1 MENHKTIKVGITPS
15 YLEYAYILCITL
27 AWLLPVKGI
36 SSVGTPNGSLSVN
49 DVGAAVYNVPF
60 EIYPSGTGFD
70 PEIGLVYNSQQAGY
84 GNAGYGVSITG
95 ISCISRTGK
104 DRFHDN
110 EVQRIR
116 YEAGDNY
123 ILDGKRLYLKSGSK
137 GMDGST
143 YTVEGNPFATVTLH
157 GEDSKG
163 NYSMWFELQDAD
175 GVVYQYTQ
183 CMSCYFGHP
192 SKTSQN
198 VAWYITL
205 ARNKYGD
212 KISYSYTQSG
222 NVVYPS
228 SIIYGRTGEEHSIAF
243 SYAPLDSPQP
253 FIMEGGTTGSI
264 SMRLSSVTAKCKS
277 DVYRKYVLYYN
288 TYSDA
293 SVRRFDRLTSI
304 NLQNGQGESLQP
316 ITFQWKALEGART
329 ERKSA
334 NVSTQAFHSGK
345 ADEGESFF
353 FSADM
358 DNDGVGDVIRIWE
371 GEVYD
376 YYINADNWSR
386 HREARIYVSRSQ
398 MDDNGNV
405 TFQSPSYH
413 NIPITIDLDKVFGKD
428 ARTVRGSSAICN
440 IDGDELG
447 DIVLPYYDTF
457 NGNSTC
463 AFAILRGSSMNSG
476 NTSSCT
482 AIRGP
487 LVSGEEVPL
496 FCTLDLD
503 ADGKDEILCIEQK
516 RHQNRYYGK
525 ILYDINVQASGVSIL
540 DLELTYSL
548 DKDVKKM
555 MLADCNADGLQ
566 DVILLFEGGY
576 KIYFNN
582 GGSDMAGMFTESNTK
597 EVASSYTL
605 KDYWRIEQGD
615 FNGDGL
621 VDFVVNTKG
630 KAEMGYLLNNGDGTF
645 SVSEKTVVDFADETA
660 SDKDDFYFA
669 VCVADFDKDGMSD
682 VMVSKKHLEKHG
694 GSLFEG
700 SYYRQDKTQVRWF
713 RSDGTKPVLWK
724 TLDKGAEERDCA
736 ERYIFTGDLN
746 GDGYA
751 EIASYGSPLTS
762 DTDNT
767 FTENTINIYS
777 FPTDVSLGRV
787 SKITNGFGK
796 ESSISYA
803 NGTCPGIYSQ
813 GVNVSLPNVNT
824 YTLPIPLVS
833 SVSQTNGAAPSENV
847 SYRYEGLKIH
857 LHGRGLLGFTSVT
870 SDNPTL
876 GTETVKRVT
885 GWDTVRLLPSSVT
898 TTTHNSGKTSTSVAS
913 MSAATDDSWNG
924 NYFTYIGENTT
935 TDFDGYETRSTSVY
949 DTTRGVPSEECVYY
963 DGRNDMYKKTQ
974 YTSYTRLKGKYIP
987 TSVIYTQKHKDDSNV
1002 FTETRSYTYNDDG
1015 DIISE
1020 ASSSE
1025 YDGDIVS
1032 LGTAYTRDRYGNILS
1047 KHTTG
1052 TGVTDI
1058 YEYTEYDNKK
1068 LRAVRTYTVPAS
1080 TVITYGYDTQ
1090 GNVIAVNDVTDPSHP
1105 ITTSYT
1111 YDNWGRKVST
1121 TNPDNTVTSTAMSWD
1136 SSRPN
1141 GVYKTVTS
1149 ATGQAAVTSY
1159 FDSEGHELLSSS
1171 YGVGN
1176 VQETTTTTYN
1186 IFGKPSTIH
1195 RQSGELTIG
1204 ESHSYDSFG
1213 RLTSMSGSN
1222 GTTSYTY
1229 QDGRTVTAASPTGT
1243 VTRTYDA
1250 WGHVVSCETEGLSAD
1265 VSYTYNSM
1273 GKPASVSCGG
1283 STVTMEYDGAGR
1295 KTQLDDPD
1303 AGTQTYVYSADG
1315 KLMSQTDGNGITTA
1329 YEYDAVGRETR
1340 RTCGQ
1345 SIDETTTY
1353 GTSGNT
1359 LNRIASRSCNGYT
1372 STFEYD
1378 EAGRVT
1384 GETRTTPSGT
1394 YTTSYTYNA
1403 NGMVGA
1409 VAYPGG
1415 VTVTYEYDANGN
1427 MTRALANGVCFFEQ
1441 AEYDGLR
1448 NVTRFGSARCRERLY
1463 SDDGFTAYRTIETG
1477 NGDELDRINYTYDN
1491 STKNVVQRWRGPI
1504 TGDAKVEWDNYFQN
1518 GGTEDDIDTDYWS
1531 NDWWI
1536 YKGIIF
1542 PDISSGYY
1550 SDSSF
1555 DYDSNDRLISA
1566 AESEPTSDTTYST
1579 IEYDDNGNI
1588 LYKGGIGTYHYGSD
1602 RPHAV
1607 TDITGI
1613 EDMAAVTPQLTTF
1626 NDDGKIEMIS
1636 DTHDG
1641 SLDRTYFYY
1650 GPGREKWETLRSVVA
1665 DGGDEG
1671 TQPSCRHFYFGNYE
1685 RIVEGSSITE
1695 QYFLD
1700 NGVIL
1705 IKKDGLLS
1713 FYKAFTDIQ
1722 GSILSVFDEDGVKVF
1737 DASYDAWGRQTVT
1750 LNTINL
1756 SRGYC
1761 GHEMLPEYGLID
1773 MRGRVYDPTVGRFL
1787 SCDNYV
1793 QEPDNSQNF
1802 NRYSYC
1808 LNNPLRYTDP
1818 TGEFWNL
1825 IIGAAIGGVI
1835 NWASHGFKFN
1845 AQGLGY
1851 FATGA
1856 AAGAVGIGIA
1866 GGVNVALAGGN
1877 FWTGAAGLAQGV
1889 ASTGFWAG
1897 AASGASSGFA
1907 GGFILGAGNSWA
1919 EGYSFGSGL
1928 VEGLKSGGIGALSS
1942 GVAGGLLGGMDALD
1956 KGTSFWT
1963 GKAQFDLNGAYSCFN
1978 CSPSGLKLNE
1988 ETITGKYVGKYIDV
2002 NVFETD
2008 LFGSI
2013 VKTDSKGYISY
2024 RAVTI
2029 PERGI
2034 IVGEGIYQNN
2044 YDRAIMQHEYGHILQ
2059 YRKFGSSAYWK
2070 VIAPES
2076 LASAT
2081 FFPSSHYKYW
2091 TETWANYLAKGYF
2104 GQAWIG
2110 GSHYPIKN
2118 ISTINLLRM
2127 KLAQISGFKIIRPFG
2142 FF

>member
-212 KISYSYTQSG
+212 QISYSYTQSG

-1002 FTETRSYTYNDDG
+1002 FTETRSYTYNNDG

-1141 GVYKTVTS
+1141 GIYKTVTS

-1213 RLTSMSGSN
+1213 RLTNMSGSN

-1329 YEYDAVGRETR
+1329 YEYDAVGRQTR

-1700 NGVIL
+1700 NDVIL

-1722 GSILSVFDEDGVKVF
+1722 GSILSVFDEDGGKVF

-1756 SRGYC
+1756 RRGYC

-1773 MRGRVYDPTVGRFL
+1773 MRGRVYDPAVGRFL

-1818 TGEFWNL
+1818 TGELFGIDDA
-1825 IIGAAIGGVI
+1825 IIAFTAFNVASSMMSAA
-1835 NWASHGFKFN
+1835 FN
-1845 AQGLGY
+1845 GQSVWK
-1851 FATGA
+1851 
-1856 AAGAVGIGIA
+1856 AGALSLISSAASYGIGEA
-1866 GGVNVALAGGN
+1866 FKNVACTFGN
-1877 FWTGAAGLAQGV
+1877 ELLR
-1889 ASTGFWAG
+1889 AG
-1897 AASGASSGFA
+1897 AHG
-1907 GGFILGAGNSWA
+1907 
-1919 EGYSFGSGL
+1919 
-1928 VEGLKSGGIGALSS
+1928 LSS
-1942 GVAGGLLGGMDALD
+1942 GVVSA
-1956 KGTSFWT
+1956 
-1963 GKAQFDLNGAYSCFN
+1963 LNGGNFISSFV
-1978 CSPSGLKLNE
+1978 SGAAASGMGSYAQNVNMNSSLMIAS
-1988 ETITGKYVGKYIDV
+1988 TTVMGGTVAWITGEDFLQGAMQGITIGALNHKEHDPVNRGQLFHGKNARERAYKYMRKRSAKMGYELNAAYLENGDVLVFKEKGNTKTLSHYYFVKKDGKLMVEINGTTV
-2002 NVFETD
+2002 VAK
-2008 LFGSI
+2008 GSVHTHPYVDGI
-2013 VKTDSKGYISY
+2013 NCLDNPLSVSNEDITLSIHFDYTLDILVVKSGNRMQSGVY
-2024 RAVTI
+2024 RIGTN
-2029 PERGI
+2029 GN
-2034 IVGEGIYQNN
+2034 G
-2044 YDRAIMQHEYGHILQ
+2044 LQ
-2059 YRKFGSSAYWK
+2059 Y
-2070 VIAPES
+2070 PQ
-2076 LASAT
+2076 L
-2081 FFPSSHYKYW
+2081 KYS
-2091 TETWANYLAKGYF
+2091 F
-2104 GQAWIG
+2104 
-2110 GSHYPIKN
+2110 
-2118 ISTINLLRM
+2118 
-2127 KLAQISGFKIIRPFG
+2127 
-2142 FF
+2142 

>member
-358 DNDGVGDVIRIWE
+358 DNDGVDDVIRIWE

-398 MDDNGNV
+398 MEANGNV

-1068 LRAVRTYTVPAS
+1068 LRAVRTYTMPAS

-1756 SRGYC
+1756 RRGYC

-1818 TGEFWNL
+1818 TGELFGIDDA
-1825 IIGAAIGGVI
+1825 IIAFTAFNVASSMMSAA
-1835 NWASHGFKFN
+1835 FN
-1845 AQGLGY
+1845 GQSVWK
-1851 FATGA
+1851 
-1856 AAGAVGIGIA
+1856 AGALSLISSAASYGIGEA
-1866 GGVNVALAGGN
+1866 FKNVACTFGN
-1877 FWTGAAGLAQGV
+1877 ELLR
-1889 ASTGFWAG
+1889 AG
-1897 AASGASSGFA
+1897 AHG
-1907 GGFILGAGNSWA
+1907 
-1919 EGYSFGSGL
+1919 
-1928 VEGLKSGGIGALSS
+1928 LSS
-1942 GVAGGLLGGMDALD
+1942 GVVSA
-1956 KGTSFWT
+1956 
-1963 GKAQFDLNGAYSCFN
+1963 LNGGNFISSFV
-1978 CSPSGLKLNE
+1978 SGAAASGMGSYAQNVNMNSSLMIAS
-1988 ETITGKYVGKYIDV
+1988 TTVMGGTVAWITGEDFLQGAMQGITIGALNHKEHDPVNRGQLFHGKNARERAYKYMRKRSAKMGYELNAAYLENGDVLVFKEKGNTKTLSHYYFVKKDGKLMVEINGTTV
-2002 NVFETD
+2002 VAK
-2008 LFGSI
+2008 GSVHTHPYVDGI
-2013 VKTDSKGYISY
+2013 NCLDNPLSVSNEDITLSIHFDYTLDILVVKSGNRMQSGVY
-2024 RAVTI
+2024 RIGTN
-2029 PERGI
+2029 GN
-2034 IVGEGIYQNN
+2034 G
-2044 YDRAIMQHEYGHILQ
+2044 LQ
-2059 YRKFGSSAYWK
+2059 Y
-2070 VIAPES
+2070 PQ
-2076 LASAT
+2076 L
-2081 FFPSSHYKYW
+2081 KYS
-2091 TETWANYLAKGYF
+2091 F
-2104 GQAWIG
+2104 
-2110 GSHYPIKN
+2110 
-2118 ISTINLLRM
+2118 
-2127 KLAQISGFKIIRPFG
+2127 
-2142 FF
+2142 

>member
-104 DRFHDN
+104 NRFHDN

-212 KISYSYTQSG
+212 QISYSYTQSG

-487 LVSGEEVPL
+487 LESGEEVPL

-630 KAEMGYLLNNGDGTF
+630 EAEMGYLLNNGDGTF

-777 FPTDVSLGRV
+777 FQTDVSLGRV

-1068 LRAVRTYTVPAS
+1068 LRAVRTYTMPAS

-1186 IFGKPSTIH
+1186 IFGKPSTIY

-1213 RLTSMSGSN
+1213 RLRSMSGSN

-1229 QDGRTVTAASPTGT
+1229 QDGRTVTTASPTGT

-1250 WGHVVSCETEGLSAD
+1250 WGNVVSCETEGLSAD

-1329 YEYDAVGRETR
+1329 YEYDAVGRQTR

-1378 EAGRVT
+1378 EAGRLT

-1613 EDMAAVTPQLTTF
+1613 EDMAAVTPQQTTF

-1671 TQPSCRHFYFGNYE
+1671 TQPSCRRFYFGNYE

-1695 QYFLD
+1695 QYFID

-1722 GSILSVFDEDGVKVF
+1722 GSILSVFDEDGGKVF

-1750 LNTINL
+1750 LNTISL
-1756 SRGYC
+1756 RRGYC

-1866 GGVNVALAGGN
+1866 GGVNVAMAGGN

-1928 VEGLKSGGIGALSS
+1928 VEGLKSGGVGALSS

-1963 GKAQFDLNGAYSCFN
+1963 GKAKFELNGAFYCSGCASSNIKIGELIDAKCKGTFEGQNVYESKQLGTYNSGKFSGFTLPDHGIVVGEGVFTSCSDGGRAMMQHEFGHVIQYRIVGACDYYSVIAKESLIN
-1978 CSPSGLKLNE
+1978 CGYDK
-1988 ETITGKYVGKYIDV
+1988 
-2002 NVFETD
+2002 
-2008 LFGSI
+2008 LFGSE
-2013 VKTDSKGYISY
+2013 THS
-2024 RAVTI
+2024 
-2029 PERGI
+2029 
-2034 IVGEGIYQNN
+2034 
-2044 YDRAIMQHEYGHILQ
+2044 
-2059 YRKFGSSAYWK
+2059 
-2070 VIAPES
+2070 
-2076 LASAT
+2076 T
-2081 FFPSSHYKYW
+2081 FW
-2091 TETWANYLAKGYF
+2091 TETWANCLSKKYF
-2104 GQAWIG
+2104 GTKWLGLETIIQG
-2110 GSHYPIKN
+2110 RKVFYYPSKMP
-2118 ISTINLLRM
+2118 SRLLLL
-2127 KLAQISGFKIIRPFG
+2127 KKFG
-2142 FF
+2142 KKGLLYY

>member
-212 KISYSYTQSG
+212 QISYSYTQSG

-463 AFAILRGSSMNSG
+463 AFAIMRGSSMNSG

-582 GGSDMAGMFTESNTK
+582 GGSDMASMFTESNTK

-876 GTETVKRVT
+876 GTETEKRVT

-963 DGRNDMYKKTQ
+963 DGRNDMY
-974 YTSYTRLKGKYIP
+974 
-987 TSVIYTQKHKDDSNV
+987 
-1002 FTETRSYTYNDDG
+1002 
-1015 DIISE
+1015 
-1020 ASSSE
+1020 
-1025 YDGDIVS
+1025 
-1032 LGTAYTRDRYGNILS
+1032 
-1047 KHTTG
+1047 
-1052 TGVTDI
+1052 
-1058 YEYTEYDNKK
+1058 
-1068 LRAVRTYTVPAS
+1068 
-1080 TVITYGYDTQ
+1080 
-1090 GNVIAVNDVTDPSHP
+1090 
-1105 ITTSYT
+1105 
-1111 YDNWGRKVST
+1111 
-1121 TNPDNTVTSTAMSWD
+1121 
-1136 SSRPN
+1136 
-1141 GVYKTVTS
+1141 
-1149 ATGQAAVTSY
+1149 
-1159 FDSEGHELLSSS
+1159 
-1171 YGVGN
+1171 
-1176 VQETTTTTYN
+1176 
-1186 IFGKPSTIH
+1186 
-1195 RQSGELTIG
+1195 
-1204 ESHSYDSFG
+1204 
-1213 RLTSMSGSN
+1213 
-1222 GTTSYTY
+1222 
-1229 QDGRTVTAASPTGT
+1229 
-1243 VTRTYDA
+1243 
-1250 WGHVVSCETEGLSAD
+1250 
-1265 VSYTYNSM
+1265 
-1273 GKPASVSCGG
+1273 
-1283 STVTMEYDGAGR
+1283 
-1295 KTQLDDPD
+1295 
-1303 AGTQTYVYSADG
+1303 
-1315 KLMSQTDGNGITTA
+1315 
-1329 YEYDAVGRETR
+1329 
-1340 RTCGQ
+1340 
-1345 SIDETTTY
+1345 
-1353 GTSGNT
+1353 
-1359 LNRIASRSCNGYT
+1359 
-1372 STFEYD
+1372 
-1378 EAGRVT
+1378 
-1384 GETRTTPSGT
+1384 
-1394 YTTSYTYNA
+1394 
-1403 NGMVGA
+1403 
-1409 VAYPGG
+1409 
-1415 VTVTYEYDANGN
+1415 
-1427 MTRALANGVCFFEQ
+1427 
-1441 AEYDGLR
+1441 
-1448 NVTRFGSARCRERLY
+1448 
-1463 SDDGFTAYRTIETG
+1463 
-1477 NGDELDRINYTYDN
+1477 
-1491 STKNVVQRWRGPI
+1491 
-1504 TGDAKVEWDNYFQN
+1504 
-1518 GGTEDDIDTDYWS
+1518 
-1531 NDWWI
+1531 
-1536 YKGIIF
+1536 
-1542 PDISSGYY
+1542 
-1550 SDSSF
+1550 
-1555 DYDSNDRLISA
+1555 
-1566 AESEPTSDTTYST
+1566 
-1579 IEYDDNGNI
+1579 
-1588 LYKGGIGTYHYGSD
+1588 
-1602 RPHAV
+1602 
-1607 TDITGI
+1607 
-1613 EDMAAVTPQLTTF
+1613 
-1626 NDDGKIEMIS
+1626 
-1636 DTHDG
+1636 
-1641 SLDRTYFYY
+1641 
-1650 GPGREKWETLRSVVA
+1650 
-1665 DGGDEG
+1665 
-1671 TQPSCRHFYFGNYE
+1671 
-1685 RIVEGSSITE
+1685 
-1695 QYFLD
+1695 
-1700 NGVIL
+1700 
-1705 IKKDGLLS
+1705 
-1713 FYKAFTDIQ
+1713 
-1722 GSILSVFDEDGVKVF
+1722 
-1737 DASYDAWGRQTVT
+1737 
-1750 LNTINL
+1750 
-1756 SRGYC
+1756 
-1761 GHEMLPEYGLID
+1761 
-1773 MRGRVYDPTVGRFL
+1773 
-1787 SCDNYV
+1787 
-1793 QEPDNSQNF
+1793 
-1802 NRYSYC
+1802 
-1808 LNNPLRYTDP
+1808 
-1818 TGEFWNL
+1818 
-1825 IIGAAIGGVI
+1825 
-1835 NWASHGFKFN
+1835 
-1845 AQGLGY
+1845 
-1851 FATGA
+1851 
-1856 AAGAVGIGIA
+1856 
-1866 GGVNVALAGGN
+1866 
-1877 FWTGAAGLAQGV
+1877 
-1889 ASTGFWAG
+1889 
-1897 AASGASSGFA
+1897 
-1907 GGFILGAGNSWA
+1907 
-1919 EGYSFGSGL
+1919 
-1928 VEGLKSGGIGALSS
+1928 
-1942 GVAGGLLGGMDALD
+1942 
-1956 KGTSFWT
+1956 
-1963 GKAQFDLNGAYSCFN
+1963 
-1978 CSPSGLKLNE
+1978 
-1988 ETITGKYVGKYIDV
+1988 
-2002 NVFETD
+2002 
-2008 LFGSI
+2008 
-2013 VKTDSKGYISY
+2013 
-2024 RAVTI
+2024 
-2029 PERGI
+2029 
-2034 IVGEGIYQNN
+2034 
-2044 YDRAIMQHEYGHILQ
+2044 
-2059 YRKFGSSAYWK
+2059 
-2070 VIAPES
+2070 
-2076 LASAT
+2076 
-2081 FFPSSHYKYW
+2081 
-2091 TETWANYLAKGYF
+2091 
-2104 GQAWIG
+2104 
-2110 GSHYPIKN
+2110 
-2118 ISTINLLRM
+2118 
-2127 KLAQISGFKIIRPFG
+2127 
-2142 FF
+2142 

>member
-15 YLEYAYILCITL
+15 FLEYAYILCITL

-212 KISYSYTQSG
+212 QISYSYTQSG

-358 DNDGVGDVIRIWE
+358 DNDGVDDVIRIWE

-487 LVSGEEVPL
+487 LESGEEVPL

-1068 LRAVRTYTVPAS
+1068 LRAVRTYTMPAS

-1195 RQSGELTIG
+1195 RQSGKLTIG

-1329 YEYDAVGRETR
+1329 YEYDAVGRQTR

-1378 EAGRVT
+1378 EAGRLT

-1756 SRGYC
+1756 RRGYC

-1866 GGVNVALAGGN
+1866 GGVNVAMAGGN
-1877 FWTGAAGLAQGV
+1877 FWTGAAGMAQGV

-1956 KGTSFWT
+1956 KGISFWT
-1963 GKAQFDLNGAYSCFN
+1963 GKAKFDLNGAFSYVYNRYVINSCA
-1978 CSPSGLKLNE
+1978 
-1988 ETITGKYVGKYIDV
+1988 ET
-2002 NVFETD
+2002 
-2008 LFGSI
+2008 
-2013 VKTDSKGYISY
+2013 
-2024 RAVTI
+2024 
-2029 PERGI
+2029 
-2034 IVGEGIYQNN
+2034 
-2044 YDRAIMQHEYGHILQ
+2044 
-2059 YRKFGSSAYWK
+2059 
-2070 VIAPES
+2070 
-2076 LASAT
+2076 
-2081 FFPSSHYKYW
+2081 
-2091 TETWANYLAKGYF
+2091 
-2104 GQAWIG
+2104 
-2110 GSHYPIKN
+2110 
-2118 ISTINLLRM
+2118 LLTH
-2127 KLAQISGFKIIRPFG
+2127 G
-2142 FF
+2142 